1 MSLLSSSRFSVPRL
15 PALAAAAALMASQA
29 LGSAAAFAQSDPIA
43 DFYKGKNITMLVGFS
58 TGNGAD
64 SYARLFARHLG
75 RFIPG
80 NPSVVVQNMPG
91 SGSLVMANY
100 LYSVAPKD
108 GSVIG
113 VFNRNVPM
121 EPLMGNKNARFDARK
136 FTWIGSANTE
146 PSLCVAWGASP
157 IKTWEDT
164 KTREWVIAA
173 TGLNANSGLVPTLLN
188 KVLGTKMKMIMGYPG
203 ASEMSLAMES
213 GEVEGRCGWSRSS
226 LMATKSQWVTEKKV
240 NLLIQAG
247 LQKNPALMDVPL
259 AMDFVTSERDKSLL
273 KLAVAWDEM
282 AWPFMAPPDVPAARR
297 DTLRRAFAA
306 AIKDPQLVAEA
317 EREKLDL
324 TLVTGE
330 SIEQL
335 LADIYATPED
345 IVAEMRA
352 IITPPK

>member
-1 MSLLSSSRFSVPRL
+1 MALLQRSRL
-15 PALAAAAALMASQA
+15 PVQFAFATFVSACAAGFSALPAV
-29 LGSAAAFAQSDPIA
+29 AQSDPVA
-43 DFYKGKNITMLVGFS
+43 DFYKGRNITMLVGFS

-64 SYARLFARHLG
+64 SYGRLLARHIGKHL
-75 RFIPG
+75 PG
-80 NPSVVVQNMPG
+80 NPNVIVQNMPG

-113 VFNRNVPM
+113 IFNRNVPM
-121 EPLMGNKNARFDARK
+121 EPMMGNKNARFEARK

-164 KTREWVIAA
+164 KQREWVIAA

-188 KVLGTKMKMIMGYPG
+188 RVLGTRMKLIMGYPG

-226 LMATKSQWVTEKKV
+226 LMATKAQWVTDKKV

-259 AMDFVTSERDKSLL
+259 AMDYVTNDRDKQLL

-282 AWPFMAPPDVPAARR
+282 AWPFMAPPEVPAARR
-297 DTLRRAFAA
+297 DALRKAFESALA
-306 AIKDPQLVAEA
+306 DPQLLAEA
-317 EREKLDL
+317 EREKLDV

-330 SIEQL
+330 SIEKL
-335 LADIYATPED
+335 LDDVYSTPPD
-345 IVAEMRA
+345 IVAEMRG
-352 IITPPK
+352 IITPSR